1 MAQQQQQRIGGLN
14 GNWPA
19 VVMVVL
25 TAASFMVGI
34 RVGTLQ
40 AQASVAEKYLPVT
53 RYTEDQRQILH
64 KLDTLERKLDTL
76 VRAVE
81 RNTARLERR

>member
-1 MAQQQQQRIGGLN
+1 MAQRSSGLN

-40 AQASVAEKYLPVT
+40 AQASVAEKYLPVA

-64 KLDTLERKLDTL
+64 KLDNLERKLDTL

>member
-1 MAQQQQQRIGGLN
+1 MTKQQVRLN

-19 VVMVVL
+19 IVMVAL
-25 TAASFMVGI
+25 TAASFLVGI

-40 AQASVAEKYLPVT
+40 ARAEVAEKYLPVA

-64 KLDTLERKLDTL
+64 KLDTLDRKLDAL

-81 RNTARLERR
+81 RNTARLEDRR

>member
-1 MAQQQQQRIGGLN
+1 MTTKQVRLN

-25 TAASFMVGI
+25 TAASFLVGI

-40 AQASVAEKYLPVT
+40 AQTEVAEKYLPVA

-64 KLDTLERKLDTL
+64 KLDNMERKIDTL

-81 RNTARLERR
+81 RNTARLERK